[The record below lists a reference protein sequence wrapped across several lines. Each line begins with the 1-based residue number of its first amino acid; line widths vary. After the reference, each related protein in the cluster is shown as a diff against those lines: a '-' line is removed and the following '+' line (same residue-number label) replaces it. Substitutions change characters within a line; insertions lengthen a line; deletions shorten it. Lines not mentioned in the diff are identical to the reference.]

1 MSVDLANPS
10 GRSLVLDVSRLI
22 WRVWTGRLPTGIDK
36 VCLAYLDHF
45 GPRSLAMIQRGRFRC
60 VLDPVLSD
68 QLFALLGVGGT
79 GFRRKLIALLA
90 AMPLHRYRDSLA
102 GKIYL
107 NVGHTGLDA
116 SGFADWL
123 RGTGMQPVFL
133 IHDLIPI
140 THPQY
145 CRDGEDRRHAR
156 RIAQALDCAAAIIV
170 NSRDTGVAL
179 ERFAEA
185 NGYPLARTVVAW
197 LGTDEPAHYPVR
209 GQAARPYFAVVGTIE
224 ARKNH
229 IMLLRVWQR
238 LAARLGDAAPLLIV
252 IGQRGWEADETFTL
266 LDRAAGDGALVREL
280 SRCSDAELR
289 GWIAGARALLMPSH
303 VEGYGL
309 PAIEALQGGVPVIA
323 SDLAVY
329 REVAGTIPLYL
340 NADDEPAWEAAII
353 DFTGDGEDRNRQL
366 RALGAFKAPT
376 WEDHFAAVELL
387 LEDLAR

>member
-1 MSVDLANPS
+1 
-10 GRSLVLDVSRLI
+10 
-22 WRVWTGRLPTGIDK
+22 
-36 VCLAYLDHF
+36 
-45 GPRSLAMIQRGRFRC
+45 MIQRGRFRC

-102 GKIYL
+102 GKIYV

-123 RGTGMQPVFL
+123 RGTGMRPVFL

-185 NGYPLARTVVAW
+185 NGNPLARTVVAW

-353 DFTGDGEDRNRQL
+353 DFTGDGENRNRQL